1 MKHKSVAL
9 GFSGGMDSITAARRL
24 LSDGYDVKAVTLDM
38 LGEQSMVD
46 SAASAAQEVGVEH
59 YVRYVGEDFRSL
71 IIDYFAQSYM
81 AGCTPAPCT
90 LCNPLIKWRHLAL
103 IADELSVEAIA
114 TGHYFR
120 VEQYNN
126 RYYVARAADNTKDQ
140 SYYLWGLSQSLL
152 SRVLTPMGDVLKADV
167 KRNFVGKG
175 ESMGL
180 CFLQGQSYRDFLMQH
195 YPMALRKGDI
205 VNMSGVVVGKHD
217 GISFY
222 TIGQKR
228 GLDIVGEQ
236 RCIVAIDAAS
246 NRLIVGDNADLYHA
260 TLEIKQCNII
270 DIDEVLSA
278 NDITVIIRGIGR
290 NPQGYARRVE
300 PIEGGFRIQLDD
312 PAWAAAKGQPV
323 VLYRQNRVIGG
334 GILNN
339 SY

>member
-1 MKHKSVAL
+1 MKHRGVAL

-38 LGEQSMVD
+38 LGEQSMVE
-46 SAASAAQEVGVEH
+46 SAASSAREVGVEH
-59 YVRYVGEDFRSL
+59 YVRYVGEDFQSL

-81 AGCTPAPCT
+81 SGCTPAPCT
-90 LCNPLIKWRHLAL
+90 LCNPLIKWRHLASV
-103 IADELSVEAIA
+103 ADELSVEAIA

-120 VEQYNN
+120 IEQYNN
-126 RYYVARAADNTKDQ
+126 RYYVARAADTTKDQ
-140 SYYLWGLSQSLL
+140 SYYLWGLPSSLL
-152 SRVLTPMGDVLKADV
+152 ERVITPMGDVLKVDV

-175 ESMGL
+175 ESMSL
-180 CFLQGQSYRDFLMQH
+180 CFLQGQSYRDFLSRH

-217 GISFY
+217 GIAFY

-323 VLYRQNRVIGG
+323 VLYRHNRVIGG